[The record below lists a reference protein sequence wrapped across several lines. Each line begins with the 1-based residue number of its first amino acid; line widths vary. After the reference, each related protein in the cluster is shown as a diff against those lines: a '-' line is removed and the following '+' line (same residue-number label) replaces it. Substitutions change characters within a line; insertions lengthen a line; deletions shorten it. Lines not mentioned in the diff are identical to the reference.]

1 MNKNKKIFS
10 ILLCIL
16 IIIISQNNIF
26 ALEVINPSNDNYER
40 PITIKIA
47 STFDLIDRYGDS
59 FNKYIVPESPY
70 KIELI
75 CLDYNNFND
84 YIDSHS
90 SEIDI
95 LFLENDFVEFETALK
110 KWQPLEIKSNILN
123 NRVDKMNNVLQAE
136 LTKDGH
142 LYAYPF
148 CIDSN
153 YFAYNYELFD
163 KSGLKYLPHTY
174 DQYIDL
180 MLEWYKMNKDKK
192 PNHSFDGWTNI
203 LDEQLWT
210 IKKFIS
216 TEFLIKTRG
225 PFREPRFKSALEKLY
240 KLNEFRNL
248 DFSDANDRWIFN
260 THTIINPLDFD
271 GNVMETN
278 FRYLLPLRTEP
289 WGNYVIDSDL
299 YYFIINK
306 DTKNYDAAVKLLEI
320 IQQDK
325 YAPTNYYEY
334 SSEDNSSDLMNGY
347 NNELEYYRFNMS
359 MLNLQLSNM
368 EKNVEFEPLL
378 KDSTTFKKDYE
389 EKKLELSNLEH
400 EYEDIIRSKKDNI
413 SEYRRL
419 QPYFRF
425 KNHSHLFN
433 MEREKDLNRILTDYF
448 EGRVSIDETIKKL
461 DISYFDFISEHE
473 K

>member
-1 MNKNKKIFS
+1 MNKNKKLFS

-16 IIIISQNNIF
+16 MIISSQSNIF
-26 ALEVINPSNDNYER
+26 ALEVINHSNYSYDGSFD
-40 PITIKIA
+40 IKIA
-47 STFDLIDRYGDS
+47 TTFDLIDRFGDI
-59 FNKYIVPESPY
+59 FNKYIIPECPY
-70 KIELI
+70 KIKLI
-75 CLDYNNFND
+75 CLDYDNFND

-95 LFLENDFVEFETALK
+95 LLLGNDSIEFETALK
-110 KWQPLEIKSNILN
+110 KWQPLEIKSDILN
-123 NRVDKMNNVLQAE
+123 NRVDKMSNVLQAE
-136 LTKDGH
+136 LVKDGH

-148 CIDSN
+148 YIDSQ
-153 YFAYNYELFD
+153 YFACDYELFN
-163 KSGLKYLPHTY
+163 KSGFKSIPDTF

-180 MLEWYKMNKDKK
+180 MYEWYKMNKDKK
-192 PNHSFDGWTNI
+192 PNHSFDGFTNI
-203 LDEQLWT
+203 LHEQLWT
-210 IKKFIS
+210 IKDFIS
-216 TEFLIKTRG
+216 TEFLIKTHG
-225 PFREPRFKSALEKLY
+225 PFKEPRFKSALEKLY
-240 KLNEFRNL
+240 KLNEFSTL
-248 DFSDANDRWIFN
+248 DFSDANYRSIFIRS
-260 THTIINPLDFD
+260 IINPLQFD
-271 GNVMETN
+271 GNVKKTN
-278 FRYLLPLRTEP
+278 FTYLMPLKTEP
-289 WGNYVIDSDL
+289 WGNYIIDSAL

-306 DTKNYDAAVKLLEI
+306 DTKNYDSAEKLLEI
-320 IQQDK
+320 IQHDK

-347 NNELEYYRFNMS
+347 DNELEYYRFNMS
-359 MLNLQLSNM
+359 ILNLQLSNM

-400 EYEDIIRSKKDNI
+400 EYEDLIRSKKDNI

-433 MEREKDLNRILTDYF
+433 MEQEKNLDRILTDYF

-461 DISYFDFISEHE
+461 DVSYFDFISKH
-473 K
+473 

>member
-1 MNKNKKIFS
+1 M
-10 ILLCIL
+10 
-16 IIIISQNNIF
+16 IISSQSNIL
-26 ALEVINPSNDNYER
+26 ALEVINPSNYSYDGSFN
-40 PITIKIA
+40 IKIA
-47 STFDLIDRYGDS
+47 TTFDLIDLFGDI
-59 FNKYIVPESPY
+59 FNKYIAPECPY
-70 KIELI
+70 KIKLI
-75 CLDYNNFND
+75 CLDYQNFND
-84 YIDSHS
+84 YVDSHS

-95 LFLENDFVEFETALK
+95 LLLGNNSIEFETALK
-110 KWQPLEIKSNILN
+110 KWQPLEIKSDILN
-123 NRVDKMNNVLQAE
+123 KRVDKMSNVLQAE

-148 CIDSN
+148 SIDSK
-153 YFAYNYELFD
+153 YFAYNYELFNESGF
-163 KSGLKYLPHTY
+163 KSIPDTF

-180 MLEWYKMNKDKK
+180 MLEWYKMNKDNK

-216 TEFLIKTRG
+216 NEFLIKTRD

-260 THTIINPLDFD
+260 NHTIINPLDFD

-278 FRYLLPLRTEP
+278 FRYLLPLRTGP
-289 WGNYVIDSDL
+289 WGNHVIDSDL

-389 EKKLELSNLEH
+389 EKTLELSKLEH
-400 EYEDIIRSKKDNI
+400 EYEDLVRSKEDNI

-433 MEREKDLNRILTDYF
+433 MMMEKDLNRILTDYF